1 MLNLQGAGV
10 PGRGGRE
17 LVEERADIT
26 RLGMLTVK
34 ARSDGVLHGGL
45 RVKVELKRWS
55 CALHDG
61 KKTTKR
67 GGKRDQEIGDIKS
80 MS

>member
-34 ARSDGVLHGGL
+34 ARSDGGL

-55 CALHDG
+55 RALHDG

-67 GGKRDQEIGDIKS
+67 GEKRDQEIGDIKS